1 MSGPRHRRLVRRSQ
15 SRKRNNQQPSLS
27 GVMRP
32 RPLRLL
38 LWTICSHCS
47 VIRLSRLQHGGS
59 FIVCNRPH
67 STDLSCNE
75 LLHIVDDYR
84 KFGSLDNCSCF
95 SFENYMKTLKKMIR
109 KYKKPLEQVWWTIA
123 IKPEFKIAKSFFNAY
138 IFLDAN
144 LIFLKLLIYAFI
156 KVVRKKIDNNC
167 NLKQLQNKRLK
178 RQCTFPILMKMKL
191 NLRQKKLKS
200 SIDCPVFSVNNIYS
214 ICARLYTITNNIDS
228 GFRYCSNSAVDK
240 VNGLLHLG
248 GNSIKAIIKRIVN
261 KLFTDVLLSNFS
273 FTGKNGKQKCC
284 YKSNQNK
291 QRPLNSSVLDTIL
304 SRYLDHRS
312 HYSDAKTTGA
322 TCSGVENFSK
332 NSKVEFTPLPTL
344 QNRKT
349 KLRTT
354 IDEDC
359 LENLMTIICEQDVV
373 HYWGVEEFTENY
385 NLFDKLTFIC
395 IR

>member
-59 FIVCNRPH
+59 FIVCNRLH

-109 KYKKPLEQVWWTIA
+109 KYKKPLEQVRWTIA

-156 KVVRKKIDNNC
+156 KV

-200 SIDCPVFSVNNIYS
+200 SIDCLVFSVNNIYS

-248 GNSIKAIIKRIVN
+248 GNSIKAIIKRI
-261 KLFTDVLLSNFS
+261 LFLIFVIAYR
-273 FTGKNGKQKCC
+273 CC

-291 QRPLNSSVLDTIL
+291 QRPLNSSQALFNNKYCGRN
-304 SRYLDHRS
+304 SDHRS
-312 HYSDAKTTGA
+312 HYSDAKTDA

-332 NSKVEFTPLPTL
+332 NSKVELTPLPTL

-373 HYWGVEEFTENY
+373 HYWGWRFNTTKG
-385 NLFDKLTFIC
+385 FKQ
-395 IR
+395 